1 MWHVWSRYFCSP
13 PPNAKTHI
21 GIGRDGCKIATMT
34 SLPIDM
40 ADARRDSR
48 QHGTKLVWAAAPSV
62 VRRHG
67 RGGSDYL
74 DDCTPPSPHPF
85 PGLFLGWSPRCWSAR
100 RLGGRWEMK
109 GRIDQG
115 LVFASP
121 RLPLSIVARRLGPL
135 IERLNIDPPRIT
147 WWRKCTNP
155 PMDTNWYWLFAGLFS
170 ILACGRG
177 SVEMDYYGA
186 IIVSFKAFQSLNFF
200 FLCTSVAPADHL
212 PGSRERLRY
221 TNYGCSNSSYLPFS
235 LCKH

>member
-1 MWHVWSRYFCSP
+1 MPSTHTLPFTLLIIMDRKKALSAYYSRLRMWHVWSRYFCSLLSLP
-13 PPNAKTHI
+13 YPPNAKTHI
-21 GIGRDGCKIATMT
+21 EIGRDGCKITTMT

-155 PMDTNWYWLFAGLFS
+155 PMDTNWYWLFAQVFFYFSMRKRGCWNGL
-170 ILACGRG
+170 LWCHNG
-177 SVEMDYYGA
+177 
-186 IIVSFKAFQSLNFF
+186 FF
-200 FLCTSVAPADHL
+200 
-212 PGSRERLRY
+212 
-221 TNYGCSNSSYLPFS
+221 
-235 LCKH
+235 